1 MRITVQTGVI
11 VEHLTP
17 LPEPSDEAL
26 AARVA
31 QRDVAAF
38 GLLFDRYAQL
48 IYVFA
53 GHMLG
58 TADADEIVQE
68 VFLRFWKSASQFDR
82 TRGSFRGW
90 FMAIARHQILNEL
103 RRRSQ
108 EQRWLA
114 ADQIDSLLAEAA
126 DPSVDV
132 EEAAWLRERQDVVLR
147 ALEELPDEQR
157 RALVLAYFG
166 GLSHSAIAQQLGWPL
181 GTVKKRIQLGLQ
193 KLRAALAP
201 HRSEVGAQVGSAPP
215 PGEYG

>member
-1 MRITVQTGVI
+1 VRIIVQTGMI
-11 VEHLTP
+11 LEHLTP

-38 GLLFDRYAQL
+38 CLLFDRYAQL

-157 RALVLAYFG
+157 RALVLATYAG
-166 GLSHSAIAQQLGWPL
+166 RTALEISELDGVPL
-181 GTVKKRIQLGLQ
+181 GTVKTRIRSAML
-193 KLRAALAP
+193 KLRQSLGVE
-201 HRSEVGAQVGSAPP
+201 HEL
-215 PGEYG
+215 